1 MTRILQGLVR
11 IVESKVVILGHVGV
25 IWLKMARILQGLVII
40 VENKVVIC
48 GKMGEI
54 LPDLVIIVESKV
66 VIWLKMGGIF
76 QGLVTIVESQVVI
89 PERYCSNQ
97 IYVFGTFV
105 KKIDHSELVIS
116 YTYFSYAC
124 IV

>member
-1 MTRILQGLVR
+1 MTRIL
-11 IVESKVVILGHVGV
+11 
-25 IWLKMARILQGLVII
+25 
-40 VENKVVIC
+40 
-48 GKMGEI
+48 
-54 LPDLVIIVESKV
+54 
-66 VIWLKMGGIF
+66 
-76 QGLVTIVESQVVI
+76 QGLVTIVESQIVI

-97 IYVFGTFV
+97 IHVFGTFL

>member
-1 MTRILQGLVR
+1 MEEILQ
-11 IVESKVVILGHVGV
+11 
-25 IWLKMARILQGLVII
+25 
-40 VENKVVIC
+40 
-48 GKMGEI
+48 
-54 LPDLVIIVESKV
+54 DLVIIVESKV

-76 QGLVTIVESQVVI
+76 QGLVTIMESKVVL
-89 PERYCSNQ
+89 PERYCSIQ
-97 IYVFGTFV
+97 IHVFGTFL